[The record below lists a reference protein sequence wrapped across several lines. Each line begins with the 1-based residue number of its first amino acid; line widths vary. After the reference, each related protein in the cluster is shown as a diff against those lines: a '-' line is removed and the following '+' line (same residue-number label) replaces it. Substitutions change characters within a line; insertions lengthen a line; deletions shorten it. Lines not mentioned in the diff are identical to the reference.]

1 MKRILSSMVLLAIL
15 VTFTLT
21 SCTAL
26 FNDAAGA
33 GDVTKNPDDTNKD
46 NETNKDNDKESDMTT
61 SIEEKQAAEL
71 AGWENRFDVLS
82 DKISADAIAQ
92 LKKLY
97 SLYDDSVYKWLA
109 NLWDP
114 ETGAFYYANSARD
127 YDGFLPDI
135 ESTRQLLA
143 IIRTSGMVDIYKTEE
158 NPTDDAAFAS
168 VFPKEFADQIVAFV
182 KSCQD
187 ADDGYFYHKQWGKQ
201 IGAARR
207 GRDLDQAITLLELF
221 GAEPDYPTAI
231 DRLEGAGATSSL
243 TQSTVRAVSSVVS
256 SAADTQFDFL
266 VSKEACKKYLDS
278 FDITADSHNTG
289 HTIASWASQWKAS
302 GLIDYVC
309 DYFDEIQEKVYEEQL
324 ARGEKPTGLWQP
336 VVNYTSL
343 SGLYKIGG
351 IYSTAGRS
359 MNYLNECVDS
369 AIECIKQDEYAGI
382 VIYVFNPWAGLN
394 AALASMKR
402 AVNKGD
408 TRYNL
413 DAVYGKIRGELAEL
427 ISVTYDKLHVFAK
440 ESGGF
445 SYNVD
450 TSLSINQGV
459 FTSLGRA
466 EGDVNATNIATNSI
480 PNMIF
485 NVTNLTRVPKWNSKD
500 FETFLSIMSDSDPI
514 DKIARENKVLDF
526 ESYNVGDI
534 PMEVTAASPSGV
546 REDKDGNLAMCFSSV
561 ENLSSKNYI
570 NISLSD
576 DYSCAIFEFDMM
588 MPEAQTGYT
597 HQIKIRGQLG
607 NTYMITLTKNTNGT
621 VKISDC
627 SHTNGGILGS
637 LSAIIDPNEWTRV
650 RFEIYSGVESDL
662 ARNGFIVKLYIDGE
676 FVDYS
681 TNYFGPTTSST
692 TEILPSVSGL
702 SIIEVYSMAKP
713 SSELWID
720 NVFCDLRTD
729 MPFEEE

>member
-1 MKRILSSMVLLAIL
+1 MKRTLSSIVLIAIL
-15 VTFTLT
+15 TTFALT
-21 SCTAL
+21 SCAAL
-26 FNDAAGA
+26 FTDAEPGE
-33 GDVTKNPDDTNKD
+33 VTEKPDDEKTNND
-46 NETNKDNDKESDMTT
+46 DKETDMPT

-92 LKKLY
+92 LKRLY

-158 NPTDDAAFAS
+158 NSTDDAAFAS

-187 ADDGYFYHKQWGKQ
+187 PDDGYFYHKQWGKQ

-243 TQSTVRAVSSVVS
+243 GVSTVRAVSSLVS

-289 HTIASWASQWKAS
+289 HTIGSWASQWKAS

-309 DYFDEIQEKVYEEQL
+309 DYFDEIQERVYQEQL

-336 VVNYTSL
+336 VINYTSL

-351 IYSTAGRS
+351 IYSTANRS
-359 MNYLNECVDS
+359 MNYLDECVES
-369 AIECIKQDEYAGI
+369 AIECIKQDDYAGI

-394 AALASMKR
+394 AAIASMKR
-402 AVNKGD
+402 AVNRGD

-413 DAVYGKIRGELAEL
+413 DATYTKVRGELAEL

-440 ESGGF
+440 DSGGF

-450 TSLSINQGV
+450 TSLSVNQGV
-459 FTSLGRA
+459 FASLGRA

-485 NVTNLTRVPKWNSKD
+485 NVTNLTRVSKWNSKD
-500 FETFLSIMSDSDPI
+500 FDTFLEIMADAEPI
-514 DKIARENKVLDF
+514 DKIARVNKVIDF

-534 PMEVTAASPSGV
+534 PTEVTAASPSGV

-607 NTYMITLTKNTNGT
+607 NTYMITLTKNSNGT
-621 VKISDC
+621 VKISD
-627 SHTNGGILGS
+627 SSNHTGGIAGT
-637 LSAIIDPNEWTRV
+637 LSAIIDPNKWTHV
-650 RFEIYSGVESDL
+650 RFEIYAGVESDL
-662 ARNGFIVKLYIDGE
+662 ARNGFVVKLYIDGE

-702 SIIEVYSMAKP
+702 SLIEVYSMAKP

-720 NVFCDLRTD
+720 NIFCDLRTD